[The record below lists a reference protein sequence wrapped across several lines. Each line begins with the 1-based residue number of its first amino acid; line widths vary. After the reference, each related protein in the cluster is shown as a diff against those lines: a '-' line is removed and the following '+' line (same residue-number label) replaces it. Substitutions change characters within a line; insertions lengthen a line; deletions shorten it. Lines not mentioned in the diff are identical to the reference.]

1 MAHIYSR
8 PGTPPL
14 SLIPLYSASSPG
26 CRLAPKP
33 AGVQAVVVTRRSLLR
48 GAPSISGGKLCSLF
62 SMRFCF
68 RSYSAVKSSLV
79 LGESQGYFV
88 FDPRI
93 LVLDG
98 SFCIILCTLF
108 CRVLFLPYLFRICSF
123 ALLTR
128 ALEDLQ
134 AEPPTLRH
142 LSRFCLHLLDS
153 LLDIRMP
160 RGTCLPK
167 TPGAFPSPAE
177 RKTPGVGT

>member
-26 CRLAPKP
+26 CRLAPKST
-33 AGVQAVVVTRRSLLR
+33 GVQTVVLTRHSLPR
-48 GAPSISGGKLCSLF
+48 GAPSISGRKLCSLF
-62 SMRFCF
+62 SMRFRC
-68 RSYSAVKSSLV
+68 RSYSAVKPSLE
-79 LGESQGYFV
+79 LGESQGYVV

-98 SFCIILCTLF
+98 SFCVILCTLF
-108 CRVLFLPYLFRICSF
+108 YRVLFLPSWFRICSF

-142 LSRFCLHLLDS
+142 PSRFCLHLLDS
-153 LLDIRMP
+153 LLDTRMP

-167 TPGAFPSPAE
+167 TPGAFPSPVE
-177 RKTPGVGT
+177 RETPGVGT